1 MLDLTFMFSG
11 SPAPVTGARLVKGAA
26 MSGSKESA
34 SIPDTAIDKNLAK
47 SKYDSSSPETIKKRS
62 ATVIKKTNEAYLAY
76 MEGQDWLTASQ
87 IAHNLDTSSCC
98 AMKVLHRL
106 NAEGKIE
113 LKVVRKSGG
122 PGKPLRLWRKV

>member
-11 SPAPVTGARLVKGAA
+11 RPAPVVGGRLIKGAA
-26 MSGSKESA
+26 MSGSKEST
-34 SIPDTAIDKNLAK
+34 SIPDTAIDKGLAK
-47 SKYDSSSPETIKKRS
+47 SKYNSASPEATKKRA
-62 ATVIKKTNEAYLAY
+62 ATVIRKTNEAYLAY
-76 MEGQDWLTASQ
+76 MEGQDWLTATQ
-87 IAHNLDTSSCC
+87 IANHLDTSSCV

-122 PGKPLRLWRKV
+122 PGKPLRLWRKI